1 MVVVTSREELTAD
14 DEDCGTLEAVEESR
28 PIVVG
33 VLVKAVAGCVEE
45 EEMIATGFLEV
56 VDVLCGFRVEEDCVF
71 GFVVVDC
78 AGLLV
83 LVVVGKRGFLV
94 VVDDGLVVGLVV
106 GFLLVGLIGGR
117 AVGLE
122 GLVVA
127 TEGRG
132 RFVLIGGLVEGL
144 VDEGLRGAAAR
155 INGGAN

>member
-1 MVVVTSREELTAD
+1 M
-14 DEDCGTLEAVEESR
+14 
-28 PIVVG
+28 
-33 VLVKAVAGCVEE
+33 
-45 EEMIATGFLEV
+45 
-56 VDVLCGFRVEEDCVF
+56 
-71 GFVVVDC
+71 
-78 AGLLV
+78 
-83 LVVVGKRGFLV
+83 GKRGFLV